1 MGLLDTFSFLDDV
14 RRMDKRQVGIS
25 SAFLPNVEVQVMRSN
40 NASSHISPDGFL
52 ASITLLSLVIDINIA
67 WRMPLGLSSFYE
79 IVSGRAV
86 FVIKL
91 PLLCPALKMHVH
103 TTRPVRQ
110 MPNQITNGNAFCFG
124 VTTHNIEVSGILII
138 PEISRYGGQY
148 Y

>member
-67 WRMPLGLSSFYE
+67 ADCLAAGICRSVFQ
-79 IVSGRAV
+79 VSTKLLADEQFCYQIATFVSCTENARAHDT
-86 FVIKL
+86 
-91 PLLCPALKMHVH
+91 PS
-103 TTRPVRQ
+103 RPTANAKS
-110 MPNQITNGNAFCFG
+110 NQR
-124 VTTHNIEVSGILII
+124 NIFIL
-138 PEISRYGGQY
+138 
-148 Y
+148 